1 MTQTAVSS
9 GRGSTSSEPLAG
21 PAMTA
26 AVSPSRAKHR
36 LAAGGRSSPSERK
49 VRITGLDLARGL
61 AVLGMIGAH
70 LDLTENLSWSPSS
83 WQALVYG
90 RPAAL
95 FGVLAGVSIALLS
108 GGIRPASGDDLVRAR
123 KRIMVRA
130 AWVFL
135 IGGALELLG
144 TEIEVILGAY
154 AVLFVLALPFL
165 RWTPRSLLQA
175 AGVLAVVTPPADLVL
190 THFVV
195 ATDAYDSPFMSLV
208 VTGPYPALIWWTFLL
223 VGLAVGRCDLTAAR
237 VRLRL
242 LAAGAGLAVAGYSGG
257 WLSTQWWAAGT
268 PQTWVLEDTARP
280 EGSDPVL
287 LTGAFPHTGTTFEIA
302 GSVGV
307 ALVVIA
313 VCLVVA
319 DRLPRMVFPFAAVGS
334 MALTAYAGNIV
345 AVSVFGTLDYTTN
358 RPWLIYVLVTTAT
371 ATLWRLFLGR
381 GPLERL
387 LTWSSLRAAGQVAA
401 SGTTRSTRGSDVR

>member
-1 MTQTAVSS
+1 MTHTAVSF

-26 AVSPSRAKHR
+26 AVSPGGAKHR

-108 GGIRPASGDDLVRAR
+108 GGTRPATGEDLVRAR

-135 IGGALELLG
+135 IGGVLELLG

-165 RWTPRSLLQA
+165 QWSPRRLLMLAAGIAVIAPPVSLLLSQVA
-175 AGVLAVVTPPADLVL
+175 IVAEAETAFTSLVL
-190 THFVV
+190 TGAYPVLWWWAFV
-195 ATDAYDSPFMSLV
+195 
-208 VTGPYPALIWWTFLL
+208 L
-223 VGLAVGRCDLTAAR
+223 VGLALGRLDLSARR
-237 VRLRL
+237 VRAVLL
-242 LAAGAGLAVAGYSGG
+242 LAGAAAAVAGYVLGWASTHLLANGVAVPEPVDASGRLTG
-257 WLSTQWWAAGT
+257 WDEQSVGQWDWAWLS
-268 PQTWVLEDTARP
+268 
-280 EGSDPVL
+280 
-287 LTGAFPHTGTTFEIA
+287 GAQPHTGTPFWLL
-302 GSVGV
+302 GSAGV
-307 ALVVIA
+307 AVAAIA
-313 VCLVVA
+313 VCLAVA
-319 DRLPRMVFPFAAVGS
+319 EAFPRLTYPVASVGA
-334 MALTAYAGNIV
+334 MALTAYSLHIV
-345 AVSVFGTLDYTTN
+345 ALRVFPPDGSFGW
-358 RPWLIYVLVTTAT
+358 PIWLLFIAGAMVFAVA
-371 ATLWRLFLGR
+371 WRLVVGR

-387 LTWSSLRAAGQVAA
+387 LTWSSNRAAGL
-401 SGTTRSTRGSDVR
+401 SDRTPAPTV